1 MCDFAVGLSRQLN
14 GSVIPSERKFYL
26 EPASLMDKGWF
37 FFGYTDFK
45 LFKLSIL
52 NILVHIYFRLTYLK
66 ILSEI
71 VSLAFKQV
79 LIT

>member
-37 FFGYTDFK
+37 FFLG
-45 LFKLSIL
+45 IL
-52 NILVHIYFRLTYLK
+52 
-66 ILSEI
+66 ILSC
-71 VSLAFKQV
+71 LNCPF
-79 LIT
+79 